1 MDRLAFPPGPPHNRG
16 RMPRLLSFAIFLLV
30 ALGVLGAVHYYLWAR
45 LVRDP
50 ALPGGWYRAFSG
62 LLIVLYLSLPAAMLL
77 ARSVPRVV
85 ARALAYPA
93 YIWLGTMFLLFVAV
107 LATDV
112 ARWLGFA
119 YERWASAPVDAERR
133 LTLNRIFG
141 FAALAFGAGSSG
153 LALFHGQRFFV
164 KRVEVPL
171 SRLPQALDGLTI
183 VQLSDVHI
191 GPSLGREFIQDVVR
205 TVNGLSPDL
214 VAITGDLVDGS
225 VGQLGS
231 IVRELGELRSVHG
244 TFFVTGN
251 HEYYSGAQE
260 WCDALSGFGVRVL
273 RNERVSIGNHEHS
286 FDLAGID
293 DAQADRFGNGHGAD
307 LPKALAGR
315 DTSREL
321 VLLAHQPKAVHDA
334 RQHGVGLQLSGH
346 THGGQVWPFSW
357 LVKLQQPV
365 VSGLELIEQT
375 WVYVSNGTGYWGP
388 PMRLG
393 APAEVTQIVLRR
405 RPA

>member
-1 MDRLAFPPGPPHNRG
+1 
-16 RMPRLLSFAIFLLV
+16 MPRLLSFAVFFLV
-30 ALGVLGAVHYYLWAR
+30 ALGLTGAIHYYLWVR

-50 ALPGGWYRAFSG
+50 GLPAAWYRALTG
-62 LLIVLYLSLPAAMLL
+62 LLIALYLSLPAAMLF
-77 ARSVPRVV
+77 
-85 ARALAYPA
+85 ARALPRSVAQALVFPA

-107 LATDV
+107 LTMDI
-112 ARWLGFA
+112 ARSLGFA
-119 YERWASAPVDAERR
+119 YERWASTPVDPERR

-141 FAALAFGAGSSG
+141 FAALAFGAGTSG
-153 LALFHGQRFFV
+153 LALVQGRRFLV

-171 SRLPQALDGLTI
+171 SRLPRALDGTTI
-183 VQLSDVHI
+183 VQLTDVHI
-191 GPSLGREFIQDVVR
+191 GPSLGREFMQDVVR
-205 TVNGLSPDL
+205 TVNELNPDL

-225 VGQLGS
+225 VAQLGS
-231 IVRELGELRSVHG
+231 IVRELSELRSVHG

-260 WCDALSGFGVRVL
+260 WCDALTTFGVRVL
-273 RNERVSIGNHEHS
+273 RNERVVVGSDGHS

-293 DAQADRFGNGHGAD
+293 DIQGGRFGDGHGAD
-307 LPKALAGR
+307 LPKALSGR
-315 DTSREL
+315 DPEREL
-321 VLLAHQPKAVHDA
+321 ILLAHQPRAVFEA
-334 RQHGVGLQLSGH
+334 LEHGVGLQISGH

-365 VSGLELIEQT
+365 VSGLELIEKT

-393 APAEVTQIVLRR
+393 APAEVTQIVLRS
-405 RPA
+405 PTA